1 MHRILVLNIGSTST
15 KLAYCEDEKAIAK
28 ANIEHPASETNAF
41 PSFMDQDRY
50 RIGYI
55 NRFMEEHGIQL
66 NNLDA
71 IVSRGGHTKPLVGG
85 VYKVVPEMLE
95 QQASGLYGSH
105 PCDLGS
111 KIAFALA
118 EACRAIPL
126 IVDPP
131 ITDEFEPLARL
142 SGHPLINRR
151 SSFHALSHKATAKRY
166 AREQNQ
172 RYEDLNLIVV
182 HLGGGISVAPHQ
194 KGRMVDGDN
203 GLEGDGPFST
213 NRTGALPV
221 GDLARLCFSGKYTY
235 QQVHKMLNGQGGLYA
250 YLGESDVR
258 TVTKNAETD
267 EKSRLCLD
275 AMIYQTCKAIGAQAA
290 VLKGQVDAILI
301 TGGIAYNEG
310 IVEQIRQ
317 MCGFIAPITV
327 YPGENEMESLARGAL
342 EGLRDA
348 SAIKDFLTCARQ
360 GEEAENRYRF
370 PFPSDQHAG

>member
-1 MHRILVLNIGSTST
+1 MHRILVINIGSTST
-15 KLAYCEDEKAIAK
+15 KLAYCEDDKMLAK
-28 ANIEHPASETNAF
+28 ANIEHSAAETGAF
-41 PSFMDQDRY
+41 ASFMDQDQY

-55 NRFMEEHGIQL
+55 NRFMQEHDIKL
-66 NNLDA
+66 DKLDA

-85 VYKVVPEMLE
+85 VYQVCPEMLE

-111 KIAFALA
+111 KIAYALA
-118 EACRAIPL
+118 EECQAIPL

-131 ITDEFEPLARL
+131 ITDEYEPVARL
-142 SGHPLINRR
+142 SGHPLFNRR

-166 AREQNQ
+166 ARENNQ
-172 RYEDLNLIVV
+172 HYEDLNLIVV
-182 HLGGGISVAPHQ
+182 HLGGGISVAPHR

-221 GDLARLCFSGKYTY
+221 GDLVRLCFSGQYSY
-235 QQVHKMLNGQGGLYA
+235 QQIHKMLNGQGGLYA

-258 TVTKNAETD
+258 TVAEQAKTD

-290 VLKGQVDAILI
+290 VLKGEVDAILL
-301 TGGIAYNEG
+301 TGGIAYNDE
-310 IVEQIRQ
+310 IVDSIRQ
-317 MCGFIAPITV
+317 HCGFIAPVVV

-342 EGLRDA
+342 EGLRDS
-348 SAIKDFLTCARQ
+348 SAIKDFVTYAQQ
-360 GEEAENRYRF
+360 GEEAENRYKF
-370 PFPSDQHAG
+370 PFPLNKE